1 MRFDGVSRDILPTQW
16 GKPCGVHLFIY
27 VSVQKWE
34 TSPLIKNCVRGP
46 RFFRYPIF
54 RQTQIK
60 NMCFFSPC
68 KYFLLIFTYHWECI
82 EASKCAKSTINSMKV
97 PLHYHEIPPPP
108 GRRSESL
115 RGSRHGGQLHG
126 EMTLAIPL
134 HRLSSLAPARRRLGG
149 LYGWGGRLGFWFC
162 SLGYTGINIY
172 IYMYIHMY
180 ICVYIICV
188 YIK

>member
-16 GKPCGVHLFIY
+16 GKPCGVHHFFY

-82 EASKCAKSTINSMKV
+82 KLQNARKV
-97 PLHYHEIPPPP
+97 PLIPWKYHCITMKSHHRPAGAQRVSEAPDTEASFTV
-108 GRRSESL
+108 RWLLRSPF
-115 RGSRHGGQLHG
+115 
-126 EMTLAIPL
+126 TVLA
-134 HRLSSLAPARRRLGG
+134 AWRRRAVGSVDFMAGGVGWVFGFVRWDILG
-149 LYGWGGRLGFWFC
+149 
-162 SLGYTGINIY
+162 
-172 IYMYIHMY
+172 
-180 ICVYIICV
+180 
-188 YIK
+188 